1 MLPVL
6 SVLLIATTLN
16 SAAIIDPGYQED
28 RPVLVTNEPKTSAG
42 DLASTESRV
51 PKRPDVP
58 RFDTRGLLTLSLD
71 SSKGVFSDRSFTSI
85 GSSLSYE
92 GFRGIEG
99 FALRG
104 RWRYTPDQDLARNI
118 PSYDFTDAWYRWSIS
133 PRGNTITGGRQR
145 VLEAAGEM
153 IDGVA
158 LDVRPSAG
166 IVLGA
171 FAGFRPDPFDFRFRD
186 DALTTGAYSSW
197 AGTGNRAFFS
207 RQALVFN
214 SLRGRLDRTFL
225 TWEAGG
231 SLSDTAFLRQ
241 YVILDLDS
249 RGRPFTLTNYSLQ
262 AGGQPARDLRVTWQ
276 ANVYRNIFY
285 NVGSANIPTDTS
297 AIQSTSLTLAYTFT
311 RSLINTA
318 SAASSHRE
326 LDHRKSFSY
335 SDALDFL
342 DLLGSGVNANL
353 TYSGADYYNAYLDS
367 YSAALS
373 RQLGGRA
380 QMTLSSSYQRNI
392 ADTFGDK
399 SKSTF
404 WLSSLGGSYIVNNK
418 YDVAG
423 NIQYQQAHLNN
434 GPTEG
439 LGFIRDP
446 QVVGSSR
453 HGAGYNLFLSL
464 LRRF

>member
-6 SVLLIATTLN
+6 SALLIATTLN
-16 SAAIIDPGYQED
+16 SAAIIDPGYQEV
-28 RPVLVTNEPKTSAG
+28 RPVLVANEPKTNAG
-42 DLASTESRV
+42 DLASAERRA
-51 PKRPDVP
+51 PKKPDAP

-118 PSYDFTDAWYRWSIS
+118 PSYNFTDAWYRWSIS
-133 PRGNTITGGRQR
+133 PGGNTLTGGRQR
-145 VLEAAGEM
+145 VLEAAGELV
-153 IDGVA
+153 DGVA

-171 FAGFRPDPFDFRFRD
+171 FAGFRPDPFDFRFRE
-186 DALTTGAYSSW
+186 DALTAGAYSSW
-197 AGTGNRAFFS
+197 AGTGSRAFFS

-214 SLRGRLDRTFL
+214 SLRGSLDRTFL
-225 TWEAGG
+225 TWDAGG
-231 SLSDTAFLRQ
+231 SLSNTAFWRQ

-249 RGRPFTLTNYSLQ
+249 RDRPFTLTNYSLQ
-262 AGGQPARDLRVTWQ
+262 AGVQPARDLRATWQ
-276 ANVYRNIFY
+276 ANVYRSIFY
-285 NVGSANIPTDTS
+285 NVGSAGIPTDTS
-297 AIQSTSLTLAYTFT
+297 AIHSTSATLAYTFT

-318 SAASSHRE
+318 SAAFSHRE
-326 LDHRKSFSY
+326 LDHRRSFSY

-367 YSAALS
+367 FSAALS

-380 QMTLSSSYQRNI
+380 QMTLSSGYQRNI
-392 ADTFGDK
+392 AETFGDK

-404 WLSSLGGSYIVNNK
+404 LSSSLGGSYIVNDR

-423 NIQYQQAHLNN
+423 NFQYQRAHLNN

-446 QVVGSSR
+446 QLVGSSK
-453 HGAGYNLFLSL
+453 HGDGYNLFVSV

>member
-1 MLPVL
+1 MWPGLN
-6 SVLLIATTLN
+6 VLLIATTLN
-16 SAAIIDPGYQED
+16 SATVIDPGNQED
-28 RPVLVTNEPKTSAG
+28 RPVLVTSEPKTSAG
-42 DLASTESRV
+42 DLSSTESRA
-51 PKRPDVP
+51 PKKPNAP
-58 RFDTRGLLTLSLD
+58 SFDTRGLLTLSLD
-71 SSKGVFSDRSFTSI
+71 SSKGVFSDRSFASV

-92 GFRGIEG
+92 GSKGIEG

-118 PSYDFTDAWYRWSIS
+118 PSYYFTDAWYRWSIS
-133 PRGNTITGGRQR
+133 PRGDTLTGGRQR
-145 VLEAAGEM
+145 LVEAAGELF
-153 IDGVA
+153 DGVA

-186 DALTTGAYSSW
+186 DALSMGVYSSW
-197 AGTGNRAFFS
+197 AETGSGAFFS
-207 RQALVFN
+207 RQALVLN

-225 TWEAGG
+225 TWETGG
-231 SLSDTAFLRQ
+231 SFPNSAFLRQ
-241 YVILDLDS
+241 YVVLDLDS
-249 RGRPFTLTNYSLQ
+249 RDRPFTLTNYSLQ

-285 NVGSANIPTDTS
+285 NVGSADIPTDTS
-297 AIQSTSLTLAYTFT
+297 ALHSTSLTFAYTFA

-318 SAASSHRE
+318 SAALSHRD
-326 LDHRKSFSY
+326 LDYRKSFSY

-342 DLLGSGVNANL
+342 DLLGSGVNVNL

-380 QMTLSSSYQRNI
+380 AMTLSSSYQRNI

-399 SKSTF
+399 SKSIF
-404 WLSSLGGSYIVNNK
+404 WLSSLGGSYIVNDK

-423 NIQYQQAHLNN
+423 NFQYQRAHLNN
-434 GPTEG
+434 GPTVG

-446 QVVGSSR
+446 QVVGSSTK
-453 HGAGYNLFLSL
+453 GTGYNLFLSL
-464 LRRF
+464 ARKF

>member
-1 MLPVL
+1 MWPVL
-6 SVLLIATTLN
+6 NVLLIATTLN
-16 SAAIIDPGYQED
+16 STAIIDPGYQE
-28 RPVLVTNEPKTSAG
+28 
-42 DLASTESRV
+42 
-51 PKRPDVP
+51 RPDAP

-104 RWRYTPDQDLARNI
+104 RWRYTPDQDLARNV
-118 PSYDFTDAWYRWSIS
+118 PSYNFTDAWYRWSIS
-133 PRGNTITGGRQR
+133 PRGNTLTGGRQR
-145 VLEAAGEM
+145 VLEAAGELL
-153 IDGVA
+153 DGVV

-186 DALTTGAYSSW
+186 EALTTGAYSSW
-197 AGTGNRAFFS
+197 AGTGSRAFFS

-214 SLRGRLDRTFL
+214 SLRGRMDRTFL

-241 YVILDLDS
+241 YVIMDLDS
-249 RGRPFTLTNYSLQ
+249 RDRPFTLTNYSLQ
-262 AGGQPARDLRVTWQ
+262 AGGQPARDLRATWQ

-285 NVGSANIPTDTS
+285 NVGSAGIPTDTS
-297 AIQSTSLTLAYTFT
+297 AIHSTSVTLAYTFT
-311 RSLINTA
+311 RSLINTV
-318 SAASSHRE
+318 SAAFSHRD

-335 SDALDFL
+335 SDAMDFL
-342 DLLGSGVNANL
+342 DLLGSGVNVNLSYSAAN
-353 TYSGADYYNAYLDS
+353 YYNAYLDS

-373 RQLGGRA
+373 SPLGGRA

-404 WLSSLGGSYIVNNK
+404 LLSSLGGSYIVNDK

-423 NIQYQQAHLNN
+423 NFQHQRAHLNN
-434 GPTEG
+434 GPTVG

-446 QVVGSSR
+446 QNVGSSTK
-453 HGAGYNLFLSL
+453 GTGNNLFLSL
-464 LRRF
+464 IRRF

>member
-1 MLPVL
+1 M
-6 SVLLIATTLN
+6 
-16 SAAIIDPGYQED
+16 
-28 RPVLVTNEPKTSAG
+28 
-42 DLASTESRV
+42 
-51 PKRPDVP
+51 
-58 RFDTRGLLTLSLD
+58 TLSLD

-92 GFRGIEG
+92 GSAGIEG

-118 PSYDFTDAWYRWSIS
+118 PSYYFTDAWYRWSIS
-133 PRGNTITGGRQR
+133 PRGDTLTGGRQR
-145 VLEAAGEM
+145 LAEAAGELF
-153 IDGVA
+153 DGVA
-158 LDVRPSAG
+158 VDVRPSAG
-166 IVLGA
+166 VVLGA
-171 FAGFRPDPFDFRFRD
+171 FLGFRPDPFDFRFRE
-186 DALTTGAYSSW
+186 DAWSTGVYSSW
-197 AGTGNRAFFS
+197 AGTGSRASFS

-214 SLRGRLDRTFL
+214 SLHGSPDRTFL
-225 TWEAGG
+225 TWDAGG
-231 SLSDTAFLRQ
+231 SLSDTAFWRQ
-241 YVILDLDS
+241 FVILDLDS
-249 RGRPFTLTNYSLQ
+249 KDRPFTLTNYSLQ
-262 AGGQPARDLRVTWQ
+262 AGGQPARDLRATWQ

-285 NVGSANIPTDTS
+285 NVGSAGIPTDTS
-297 AIQSTSLTLAYTFT
+297 ALHSTSVTLAYTFI
-311 RSLINTA
+311 RSLINTG
-318 SAASSHRE
+318 SAAFSHRD

-335 SDALDFL
+335 SDAVDFL

-367 YSAALS
+367 FSAALS
-373 RQLGGRA
+373 RQIGGRA

-404 WLSSLGGSYIVNNK
+404 WLSSLGGSYIVNDR
-418 YDVAG
+418 YDVAC
-423 NIQYQQAHLNN
+423 NFQYQEAHLNN

-446 QVVGSSR
+446 QLVGSSR